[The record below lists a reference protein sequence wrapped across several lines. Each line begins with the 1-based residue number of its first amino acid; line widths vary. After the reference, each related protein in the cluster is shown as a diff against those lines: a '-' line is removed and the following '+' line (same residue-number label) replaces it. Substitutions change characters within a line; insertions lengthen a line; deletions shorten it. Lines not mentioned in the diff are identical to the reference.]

1 MTSQG
6 RPNDMSTIL
15 FSAAVLRFLGAR
27 FPGRTTFIK
36 GFSDH
41 EINATKTPAIRHC
54 DVWSIDGVHSPQAV
68 SRASLIAP

>member
-1 MTSQG
+1 
-6 RPNDMSTIL
+6 MSIIRDL
-15 FSAAVLRFLGAR
+15 AAVLRFLGAR

-54 DVWSIDGVHSPQAV
+54 DVWSIDGAHSPEGV